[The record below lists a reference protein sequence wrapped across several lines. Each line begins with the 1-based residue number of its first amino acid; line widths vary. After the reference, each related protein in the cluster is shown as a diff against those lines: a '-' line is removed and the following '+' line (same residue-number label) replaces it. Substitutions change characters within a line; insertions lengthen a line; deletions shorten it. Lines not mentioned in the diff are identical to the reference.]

1 MMCTCHILRPKL
13 GARVTGPDQ
22 DRSIQMRFSRLIILL
37 FALFAIGMIA
47 AACTAD
53 DNGDGDAAQGET
65 LKTVLD
71 RGVIKVGVKD
81 SQPGFGNLEPDGT
94 FAGQDI
100 EFARALAAALFNNKN
115 SVEFVVASAAD
126 RFELLSSAEIDV
138 LIRTTTWTSSRDID
152 LNASFTV
159 TTFYDGQGI
168 IVNADSSIQTL
179 ADLEGSTICVTGG
192 TTTEV
197 NLATRLGAAGINHTA
212 LSFDGDAE
220 ILAAFGAGRC
230 DAWTADKGNLAGQR
244 ANYPADAGG
253 PDSLRILPVTLS
265 KEPLG
270 PVVRDGDTEWFDLV
284 QWVVYG
290 TMVADELG
298 VNSGNM
304 QAMAANPPN
313 KDIATLLGVSF
324 EGGAV
329 AGFGASLGL
338 SPTFMQNVIGQVG
351 NYDEIYNRTIAKIG
365 LERAGSLNASWLDGG
380 LIYAPPIR

>member
-1 MMCTCHILRPKL
+1 
-13 GARVTGPDQ
+13 
-22 DRSIQMRFSRLIILL
+22 MRFSRLLILL
-37 FALFAIGMIA
+37 FAIFAIGMIA
-47 AACTAD
+47 AACTTD
-53 DNGDGDAAQGET
+53 DDGGSAASGET

-71 RGVIKVGVKD
+71 RGVVKIGVKD

-100 EFARALAAALFNNKN
+100 EFARAIAAALFNDKNK
-115 SVEFVVASAAD
+115 VEFVVASAAD

-197 NLATRLGAAGINHTA
+197 NLATQLGAKGINHTA

-230 DAWTADKGNLAGQR
+230 DAWTADKGNLASQR
-244 ANYPADAGG
+244 TSFPADAGG
-253 PDSLRILPVTLS
+253 SAALRILPDTLS

-284 QWVVYG
+284 QWVVFG
-290 TMVADELG
+290 TMAADELG
-298 VNSGNM
+298 VISQNVA
-304 QAMAANPPN
+304 AMASSPPS
-313 KDIATLLGVSF
+313 KDIADLLGVGF
-324 EGGAV
+324 QGAPV
-329 AGFGASLGL
+329 SEFGASLGL
-338 SPTFMQNVIGQVG
+338 SQTFMQAVLTQVG
-351 NYDEIYNRTIAKIG
+351 NYDEIYQRTIAQIG
-365 LERAGSLNASWLDGG
+365 LARAGSLNASWLDGG

>member
-1 MMCTCHILRPKL
+1 
-13 GARVTGPDQ
+13 
-22 DRSIQMRFSRLIILL
+22 
-37 FALFAIGMIA
+37 MIA
-47 AACTAD
+47 AACAD
-53 DNGDGDAAQGET
+53 DDDGDGGSAASGET

-71 RGVIKVGVKD
+71 RGKIIVGVKD

-100 EFARALAAALFNNKN
+100 EYARALAAALFNNKN
-115 SVEFVVASAAD
+115 AVEFVVASTAD

-152 LNASFTV
+152 LNSSFTV

-197 NLATRLGAAGINHTA
+197 NLATQLGAKGINHTA

-244 ANYPADAGG
+244 ANYPADKGG
-253 PDSLRILPVTLS
+253 PESLRILGVTLS

-270 PVVRDGDTEWFDLV
+270 PVVRDGDTEWFDVV

-304 QAMAANPPN
+304 QAMAANPPS

-324 EGGAV
+324 EGGPV
-329 AGFGASLGL
+329 AGFGESLGL

-351 NYDEIYNRTIAKIG
+351 NYDEIYNRTLAGIG